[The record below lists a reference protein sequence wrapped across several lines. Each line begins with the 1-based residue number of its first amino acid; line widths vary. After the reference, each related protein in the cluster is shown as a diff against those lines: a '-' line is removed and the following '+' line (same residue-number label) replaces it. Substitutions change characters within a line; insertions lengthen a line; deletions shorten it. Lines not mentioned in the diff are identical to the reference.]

1 MILRKFATHMVI
13 TKYMR
18 ELQIEIMLSQIQN
31 ENSKVSFPAG
41 VSSSDSVSDIT
52 AIESDECVQEGFK
65 SRIINSMRNSL
76 SFSLQGSKF
85 ICTDDSDEVVKN
97 VVLKPYNELSEWLD
111 QVAEIMQIEER
122 TDASDITLTEYSSE
136 DFICK

>member
-31 ENSKVSFPAG
+31 ENSKVSFPAA

-97 VVLKPYNELSEWLD
+97 VVLKPYNELSEWMD

>member
-1 MILRKFATHMVI
+1 M
-13 TKYMR
+13 
-18 ELQIEIMLSQIQN
+18 
-31 ENSKVSFPAG
+31 
-41 VSSSDSVSDIT
+41 
-52 AIESDECVQEGFK
+52 QEGFR

-85 ICTDDSDEVVKN
+85 ICTDDSDELVKN

-111 QVAEIMQIEER
+111 QVAEIIQIEER
-122 TDASDITLTEYSSE
+122 TDGSEITLTEYSSE

>member
-1 MILRKFATHMVI
+1 MILRKFATYMVI

-31 ENSKVSFPAG
+31 ENSKVSFPAA

>member
-31 ENSKVSFPAG
+31 ENSKVSFPAA

-122 TDASDITLTEYSSE
+122 TDASDITLTGYSSE